1 MLESDSQAI
10 VQRPQLMHQYWELL
24 RFKER
29 SNTQKSRARWIKE
42 GDLNTR
48 YFHSCL
54 KSRQLKNQLMALH
67 SDDKW
72 LESVDDIRN
81 AVTSYFQNQ
90 FKESDFVRLIK
101 ARWHPIQT
109 FFSRR

>member
-1 MLESDSQAI
+1 
-10 VQRPQLMHQYWELL
+10 
-24 RFKER
+24 
-29 SNTQKSRARWIKE
+29 
-42 GDLNTR
+42 
-48 YFHSCL
+48 
-54 KSRQLKNQLMALH
+54 MALH